1 MRDAPLGLR
10 GWVLALVFAGAAC
23 DGYADLPLP
32 VREFGSLRVERAERY
47 TEGPGIAQIA
57 LDAPSDA
64 LGPFVIVGGP
74 VALTLD
80 AAVVAWAIGPCTG
93 AAPPD
98 PALRLCLAVEYVRG
112 GAEPAPLA
120 IGVVVESRG
129 DARRFTLTGAFDDGG
144 IP

>member
-1 MRDAPLGLR
+1 MSDAPR
-10 GWVLALVFAGAAC
+10 GVRACVLALVCAGSAC

-47 TEGPGIAQIA
+47 TEGPGNAQVA
-57 LDAPSDA
+57 LDVPSDA
-64 LGPFVIVGGP
+64 LGPFVIVGSP
-74 VALTLD
+74 VALSFD
-80 AAVVAWAIGPCTG
+80 AGVVSWAFGPCAG
-93 AAPPD
+93 ASAPD
-98 PALRLCLAVEYVRG
+98 PALRLCLAVEYARG